1 MSQQNFVHK
10 TSRQVFLLSCRSP
23 KFLVQKF
30 AFLLLKVLDIADELM
45 FQGGWVV
52 STESN
57 SNDDVM
63 TK

>member
-10 TSRQVFLLSCRSP
+10 TSRQVFLLSCWSP

-30 AFLLLKVLDIADELM
+30 AFFLLKVLDIADELM
-45 FQGGWVV
+45 FQAGWVV